1 MRSET
6 FQSFWKFW
14 LGLVLKVFVF
24 VNVKNARILIMG
36 ITKADILDAKNKI
49 QRQIE
54 FPRWKASL
62 TDFESVFR
70 GWKDWEQ
77 IVLIWFFPN

>member
-1 MRSET
+1 M
-6 FQSFWKFW
+6 
-14 LGLVLKVFVF
+14 LKVFVF

-36 ITKADILDAKNKI
+36 ITKADLLDAKNKI

-70 GWKDWEQ
+70 G
-77 IVLIWFFPN
+77 